1 MAWRSQ
7 ISCYQQKQNWNRPRT
22 WLNQMFTTIFL
33 DQDFSAFQVPSAALQ
48 VCHVSATQAHQILYL
63 ITQKI
68 TKCLT
73 YITYTFY
80 ITHNLN
86 DINFKFYFITFLHNC
101 SLLDKRNLGRLR
113 TLLIR
118 GTNFV
123 TGNILHNAEVRLN
136 IVLLTYYFVDIH
148 KTVLPVFTS
157 CLMPSTEIVA
167 FAMGFPCIS
176 LTTPFMPR
184 CTWARK

>member
-86 DINFKFYFITFLHNC
+86 DTNFKFYFITFLHNC

-113 TLLIR
+113 TLLII
-118 GTNFV
+118 GEQ
-123 TGNILHNAEVRLN
+123 ILLLVIFYIMQRSDWILYYWH
-136 IVLLTYYFVDIH
+136 IILLTYIKQSYLSSH
-148 KTVLPVFTS
+148 H
-157 CLMPSTEIVA
+157 A
-167 FAMGFPCIS
+167 
-176 LTTPFMPR
+176 
-184 CTWARK
+184 